1 MTTAEPVT
9 PFFGR
14 EAELARLQDLTR
26 KKVASIAVIKGR
38 RRVGKS
44 RLTDELARRLP
55 RYHAAHF
62 QGLPPE
68 KNLTAAEEREDFAQ
82 QLSARLGIPPP
93 RAEDWNLL
101 FWALGERAR
110 TGRWLIILDEINW
123 LGIRDPTF
131 LGKLD

>member
-1 MTTAEPVT
+1 LVFPPSISQWV
-9 PFFGR
+9 R
-14 EAELARLQDLTR
+14 
-26 KKVASIAVIKGR
+26 ASH
-38 RRVGKS
+38 
-44 RLTDELARRLP
+44 P
-55 RYHAAHF
+55 RAA
-62 QGLPPE
+62 
-68 KNLTAAEEREDFAQ
+68 AQ
-82 QLSARLGIPPP
+82 QAFKSTWCSTAPTP